1 MIYPS
6 SATNQPK
13 LRVRVRE
20 FEQLSFE
27 NLNDHRPK
35 RWTNEHRTFVGPT
48 ELACDRFVSLAPQ
61 LRSTDNQL
69 ASSRLAVREV
79 GKDGELSNAP
89 HARMIGTSENRPDSR
104 PGAISQ
110 GARWPHVTDWQL
122 RIAAWMAVA
131 AYVIGFAV
139 SAAYRTQSD
148 FTIYRNAG
156 LAAAAGKPI
165 YDFRDWSPFQ
175 YAPIYAVIFI
185 PFGWISR
192 RPAQLMWF
200 AISMAAALPA
210 MIVGTYRMLLG
221 PDFEWR
227 SEMIAVPLLMIARF
241 LHPNFDH
248 GQINIVV
255 VAMIVWGLAFAYE
268 SKPAQAGFLLA
279 ASLLIKPLA
288 LPAVAYLVFQRR
300 FAVVL
305 SMLAFY
311 VALLCL
317 PALFLDL
324 RPAIHQTI
332 DYFNSLITR
341 VPLDRLSHDLLSTY
355 NQSASAIAVR
365 VFSPA
370 KMGIGLMGEARAAA
384 LGFVVNLAF
393 AGWTIWKIAS
403 ARGRSPGYHGVGMS
417 AVFCFIPSFAPLSW
431 LEYYVA
437 LEIPYAALVAEL
449 SSEESDLNRSKV
461 IYAVLAGT
469 FLLNVGSRFVGAGLY
484 IGVPYFCSLV
494 ILWTLLGSRELAC
507 STMSPDQRAD
517 VAWAS

>member
-1 MIYPS
+1 M
-6 SATNQPK
+6 
-13 LRVRVRE
+13 
-20 FEQLSFE
+20 
-27 NLNDHRPK
+27 
-35 RWTNEHRTFVGPT
+35 
-48 ELACDRFVSLAPQ
+48 
-61 LRSTDNQL
+61 
-69 ASSRLAVREV
+69 
-79 GKDGELSNAP
+79 
-89 HARMIGTSENRPDSR
+89 MGTSENLTDDQRC
-104 PGAISQ
+104 AISKS
-110 GARWPHVTDWQL
+110 ARWPQVGDGRL
-122 RIAAWMAVA
+122 RIAAWLAVA
-131 AYVIGFAV
+131 AYVTGFAV

-156 LAAAAGKPI
+156 LAAAAGRPI
-165 YDFRDWSPFQ
+165 YDFPDWIPFQ

-192 RPAQLMWF
+192 RPAQLIWF

-210 MIVGTYRMLLG
+210 MIVGAYRMLLG

-227 SEMIAVPLLMIARF
+227 SEMIVVPLLMIARF

-255 VAMIVWGLAFAYE
+255 MAMLVWGLAFAYE
-268 SKPAQAGFLLA
+268 SKPVPAGFLLA

-288 LPAVAYLVFQRR
+288 LPAVAYLVFRRR

-305 SMLAFY
+305 LMLAFY
-311 VALLCL
+311 IALLCL

-324 RPAIHQTI
+324 RPAIHQTM
-332 DYFNSLITR
+332 DYFNNLITR
-341 VPLDRLSHDLLSTY
+341 IPLDRLSHDLLSTY

-365 VFSPA
+365 VLSPA
-370 KMGIGLMGEARAAA
+370 KTGVGLMGQGRAAA
-384 LGFVVNLAF
+384 LGVAVNLAF
-393 AGWTIWKIAS
+393 VGWTIWKIATD
-403 ARGRSPGYHGVGMS
+403 RKRNLGYDRVGIS

-449 SSEESDLNRSKV
+449 SSKESDPNRSKV
-461 IYAVLAGT
+461 IYVVLAST

-484 IGVPYFCSLV
+484 IGVPHFCSLL
-494 ILWTLLGSRELAC
+494 ILWSLLCLRKLAC
-507 STMSPDQRAD
+507 SKSSEDRDD